1 MQGVRLGPLERRV
14 LEELW
19 RRGHDARVRDLQPAF
34 PGIAYTTLMTTLERL
49 FRKGVLSRIPDG
61 RAFAYRTQVTRAEA
75 VLSFIFDEVGTLDAD
90 ALDELERLVRERR
103 RALEG
108 SS

>member
-1 MQGVRLGPLERRV
+1 V

-19 RRGHDARVRDLQPAF
+19 RRGRDARVRDLQPTF

-49 FRKGVLSRIPDG
+49 YRKGVLSRAAEG
-61 RAFAYRTQVTRAEA
+61 RAFAYRPQVTRAEA
-75 VLSFIFDEVGTLDAD
+75 VLSFLVDEVGTLDAD
-90 ALDELERLVRERR
+90 ALDELERLVRARR
-103 RALEG
+103 RALEQ